1 MAITIHKSPLSRPIM
16 FLFMTAGGVMLLGGI
31 LGVRPSLSQL
41 VQITPPRPIVPAS
54 PRAKDT
60 KLIVNLADRQ
70 VRLYRNGKEMS
81 RHTVAIGQAGWETPA
96 GSFKIHQMKR
106 DPEWQ
111 HPITK
116 EVFPRGENNPLGD
129 RWIGF
134 YEGEHMAI
142 GFHGTPDESAVGQ
155 AVSHGCLRMRNA
167 DIRAMFEQVGVGTI
181 VEVVSE
187 SRR

>member
-1 MAITIHKSPLSRPIM
+1 MAVMAITIHKSPLSRPIM
-16 FLFMTAGGVMLLGGI
+16 FLFMTAGVVMLLGGM

-41 VQITPPRPIVPAS
+41 VHIAAPKIIAPLS

-70 VRLYRNGKEMS
+70 VRVYRNGKEIS
-81 RHTVAIGQAGWETPA
+81 RHTVAIGQTGWETPA
-96 GSFKIHQMKR
+96 GSFTIHQMKR

-155 AVSHGCLRMRNA
+155 AISHGCLRMRNA
-167 DIRAMFEQVGVGTI
+167 DIRAMFDQVGVGTI
-181 VEVVSE
+181 VEV
-187 SRR
+187 RQ